1 VLPQHPPKGIAVQ
14 DDEFLAVRDAVRD
27 FIRAEV
33 MPREAEIEEN
43 DQVPDD
49 VRSKAVAMGLFGY
62 TLPEEYGGMSASVGQ
77 DVQLAIEFGYTSLA
91 FRSMFGTNNGIAG
104 QVLVSYGSPEQ
115 RAAWLPRLAEGA
127 IASFALTEAEAGSDP
142 SGMRTRAID
151 TGDGY
156 FEITGSKRFITNA
169 VIADLLMVFARTGD
183 DAGTPGSTSGIS
195 CFLVEAGTPGLTIG
209 PKDAKTGQAGAWTS
223 EVHLDRVRVPAVSLV
238 GGMAGAGF
246 AAAMRSLSKGRLH
259 IAGLCVGA
267 AQRLLDESVSYASSN
282 KQGGHPIGEFQLIQ
296 AMLAEMRTGLD
307 AGRALVLDAARRYDS
322 GEDRK
327 IGPSSSKLF
336 CAEMVGRAAD
346 QAVQIH
352 GGMGYMRGTT
362 VERIARDVRVMRI
375 YEGTSEVQKLI
386 IGRALLREARPA
398 AQPR

>member
-1 VLPQHPPKGIAVQ
+1 VQ
-14 DDEFLAVRDAVRD
+14 DDDFSAVRDAVRD

-33 MPREAEIEEN
+33 MPREAEIEET
-43 DQVPDD
+43 DQVPADI
-49 VRSKAVAMGLFGY
+49 RAKAVAMGLFGY
-62 TLPEEYGGMSASVGQ
+62 TLPEQYGGMGATVLQ

-104 QVLVSYGSPEQ
+104 QVLVNFGSPGQ
-115 RAAWLPRLAEGA
+115 QQTWLPRLAEGA

-142 SGMRTRAID
+142 SGMRTRAVD
-151 TGDGY
+151 AGAGY
-156 FEITGSKRFITNA
+156 YEITGSKRFITNA

-183 DAGTPGSTSGIS
+183 GDQPGSTAGIS
-195 CFLVEAGTPGLTIG
+195 CFLVEGGTPGLTIG

-223 EVHLDRVRVPAVSLV
+223 EVHLDRVRVPAANLV
-238 GGMAGAGF
+238 GGLAGSGF

-267 AQRLLDESVSYASSN
+267 AQRLLDESVSYAGSN
-282 KQGGHPIGEFQLIQ
+282 KQGGRPIGEFQLIQ

-307 AGRALVLDAARRYDS
+307 AGKALVLAAAARYDS

-327 IGPSSSKLF
+327 IGPSTSKLF
-336 CAEMVGRAAD
+336 CAEMVCRSAD

-386 IGRALLREARPA
+386 IGRALLREAR
-398 AQPR
+398 